1 MKSASGSVLYDVPG
15 PRARARNMVLNV
27 IGAVLIAAAGW
38 YVYDKF
44 AQDPKG
50 PQTSQ
55 WDPEKWKPFLEG
67 DTWDNFLLPGIEGT
81 LKAAALAAVLAM
93 AFGTLCAV
101 GRMSTIRPVA
111 WIAAAV
117 IEFFRAVPLLIMMIF
132 LWLAPTKLFGAD
144 ANVFLAVVLALMF
157 YNGAVIAEVI
167 RAGVQALP
175 RGQREA
181 GAAIGLTNAQV
192 MRLILLPQ
200 ALRAMLPAIVAQLV
214 VLLKDSALG
223 YIIGYAELL
232 RQGNN
237 IATNNGNL
245 VPALLVIAAIFI
257 VMNLALTGLA
267 NWIER
272 RTRRRGRTAA
282 TVGHADVVPPAAGTG
297 AAL

>member
-1 MKSASGSVLYDVPG
+1 MNAGGSVLYDVPG
-15 PRARARNMVLNV
+15 PRARARNMVFNV
-27 IGAVLIAAAGW
+27 LGLLIAGAAGW
-38 YVYDKF
+38 YVYAKF
-44 AQDPKG
+44 AEDPEG

-55 WDPEKWKPFLEG
+55 WDGEKWKPFIEA
-67 DTWDNFLLPGIEGT
+67 DTWNNFLLPGIEGT
-81 LKAAALAAVLAM
+81 LKAAAVAAVLAM
-93 AFGTLCAV
+93 AFGVLCAV
-101 GRMSTIRPVA
+101 GRMSSVRPVA
-111 WIAAAV
+111 WVAAAL

-144 ANVFLAVVLALMF
+144 ANVFLAVVLALML

-181 GAAIGLTNAQV
+181 GAAIGLSNGQV
-192 MRLILLPQ
+192 MRLVLLPQ

-237 IATNNGNL
+237 IATNFSNL
-245 VPALLVIAAIFI
+245 IPALLVTAAIFI
-257 VMNLALTGLA
+257 AMNVALTALA

-272 RTRRRGRTAA
+272 RTRRRGRTAGA
-282 TVGHADVVPPAAGTG
+282 VGHTDVVPAAAGTTEG
-297 AAL
+297 